1 MVADTIRPTF
11 DALLHSYANAGP
23 EPSQAV
29 IVPWEPVESPPP
41 GDKPSPFSLST
52 FLVFTALMA
61 AAEES
66 PADDR
71 VQKFLDDLE
80 SQHALLSNCT
90 LLWKSLAEHFSSL
103 RQALALRS
111 QSLDAHL
118 QDLESNTQKSL
129 DSLALRDSSLPDRE
143 SAAAAALH
151 ERRDAALAEIQR
163 SDVPSADLRGLLRWY
178 ARRMD
183 SPGLWRFVV
192 SRRKDLHALRREVP
206 DAVAASL
213 DPARLVVDASEDFL
227 NHHSDD
233 GGADRNWALG
243 MLLRSLLISEG
254 GKAPEVAESMREKAA
269 AVAEAW
275 KEKFSTK
282 EEGGEGGGGTM
293 GGSEAQIFLQM
304 VVAFGLRSRFEEGF
318 LKKLV
323 LEHASRKD
331 MAKLAASLGLGEQLA
346 GKEESSNMEINAL
359 KSIIK
364 CVETCKL
371 GSKFNVDGLKK
382 RLAEMEKIKADRK
395 RSAVANKPQGKR
407 LRSAAGATPILR
419 PAKAARGPNK
429 PYTPYGQN
437 PAAVSQIPAARHVY
451 SYPGHGGFDGLASA
465 QYGAPRSQ
473 SPATV
478 PHQYYAHDDM
488 GALRAGM
495 YHGGPS
501 ITYGGYDY
509 TAPAPTQQSRP
520 H

>member
-1 MVADTIRPTF
+1 
-11 DALLHSYANAGP
+11 
-23 EPSQAV
+23 
-29 IVPWEPVESPPP
+29 
-41 GDKPSPFSLST
+41 
-52 FLVFTALMA
+52 MA

-71 VQKFLDDLE
+71 IQKFLDDLE

-118 QDLESNTQKSL
+118 QALESNTQKSL

-151 ERRDAALAEIQR
+151 DRRDAALAEIQR
-163 SDVPSADLRGLLRWY
+163 SDAPSADLRGLLRWY

-227 NHHSDD
+227 NHHADD

-331 MAKLAASLGLGEQLA
+331 MAKLAAALGLGEQLA
-346 GKEESSNMEINAL
+346 DVIDELVKTGKEIEAVYFVHESGLTERFPPDSLLKFYLQASRKKANSISKNGNNSIAAKEESSNMEINAL

-382 RLAEMEKIKADRK
+382 RLAEMEKIKAERK
-395 RSAVANKPQGKR
+395 RSAVANRPQGKR
-407 LRSAAGATPILR
+407 LRAAAGATPILR

-429 PYTPYGQN
+429 PYAPYGQN
-437 PAAVSQIPAARHVY
+437 PPAVSHIPATRHVY
-451 SYPGHGGFDGLASA
+451 SYPGQGGFDGLASA

-478 PHQYYAHDDM
+478 PQQYYAHDDM

-495 YHGGPS
+495 HHGGPS

>member
-1 MVADTIRPTF
+1 
-11 DALLHSYANAGP
+11 
-23 EPSQAV
+23 
-29 IVPWEPVESPPP
+29 
-41 GDKPSPFSLST
+41 
-52 FLVFTALMA
+52 MA

-90 LLWKSLAEHFSSL
+90 LLWKSLVEHFSSL

-346 GKEESSNMEINAL
+346 DVIDELVKTGKEIEAVYFVHESGLTERFPPDSLLKLYLQASRKKANSISKNGNNSIAAKEESSNMEINAL